1 MLSSNIFSET
11 LNQNRDQKD
20 SKIHSKHEWFQLFEG
35 KVFLFVF
42 FVLIKFSR
50 FSSDTQTEE
59 QAMIHRTLSFLS
71 WNSKYK
77 IKMCQYINQMIWNI
91 YKSFLMSGLAGQ
103 N

>member
-1 MLSSNIFSET
+1 MSGSNF
-11 LNQNRDQKD
+11 LKAR
-20 SKIHSKHEWFQLFEG
+20 FFCLF
-35 KVFLFVF
+35 F
-42 FVLIKFSR
+42 FVLIKFSC

-71 WNSKYK
+71 LNSKYK